1 MFSLNSSGNSTSIGS
16 SVELIQKCQLH
27 KSALLRIQFENVTDE
42 AAATGLLKKDL
53 YLPLSF
59 LPPLEGNKFYYHEV
73 IEFTVVEDEQII
85 GTIARIQDQG
95 LQALFEIKKKDGT
108 LALVPIHDDFIL
120 EVDRSKKTIRVE
132 LPEGLLDLQ
141 S

>member
-1 MFSLNSSGNSTSIGS
+1 M
-16 SVELIQKCQLH
+16 
-27 KSALLRIQFENVTDE
+27 
-42 AAATGLLKKDL
+42 

-85 GTIARIQDQG
+85 GTIERIQDQG
-95 LQALFEIKKKDGT
+95 HQALFEIKKKDGT